1 MTFSTSVEMK
11 GREAWI
17 TLDGELDAAVAGE
30 FRQAIEQVAE
40 QKPEKLVLFVSG
52 LQFMASAGLRVLV
65 FAKQQMGREVSIYV
79 VGATRSGPQ
88 HPADERLRP
97 VRLRPGKLPLSL
109 GASRSWS
116 CRQGTASQPTWR
128 RYRPSGNWSLRL
140 AARQAWTM
148 QPAIA

>member
-1 MTFSTSVEMK
+1 MSLSTSVEMK

-17 TLDGELDAAVAGE
+17 TLAGELDAAVAGE

-79 VGATRSGPQ
+79 VGASGPVLNTLQ
-88 HPADERLRP
+88 M
-97 VRLRPGKLPLSL
+97 
-109 GASRSWS
+109 
-116 CRQGTASQPTWR
+116 
-128 RYRPSGNWSLRL
+128 SGFDQSVYL
-140 AARQAWTM
+140 QESY
-148 QPAIA
+148 P